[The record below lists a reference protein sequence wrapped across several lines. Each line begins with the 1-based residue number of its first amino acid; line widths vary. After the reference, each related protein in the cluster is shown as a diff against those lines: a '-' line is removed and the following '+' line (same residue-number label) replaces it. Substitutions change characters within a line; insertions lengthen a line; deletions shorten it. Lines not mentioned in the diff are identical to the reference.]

1 MLKRLSARL
10 FAPSESHTART
21 ETAPV
26 IGADSARL
34 VDGFDYASAV
44 SANDRASVTGESNQF
59 ETGGLSVDNNEQSQ
73 NAVAVEK
80 IFASTKLF
88 EDRFGKLLPAFEQI
102 GNLSNEA
109 VTAFESVKN
118 LANHLELLTSAF
130 EPLKCLQD
138 QLALVASSFD
148 PVSSLQG
155 QFAEVSNA
163 FRDHFKHLIGALQP
177 AKDFHPR
184 LVELAATF
192 ESAGEL
198 QQRFERLAAALD
210 QGPRALPS
218 GTERETATVNGAAP
232 LPGSTAAD
240 SMPV

>member
-1 MLKRLSARL
+1 MLKKLSARI
-10 FAPSESHTART
+10 FTPSESHTART

-26 IGADSARL
+26 VGADSVPV
-34 VDGFDYASAV
+34 VDSASAV
-44 SANDRASVTGESNQF
+44 SANGHASVPGESNKS
-59 ETGGLSVDNNEQSQ
+59 ETGGLPVDNNEQSQ
-73 NAVAVEK
+73 NAVAVDK

-88 EDRFGKLLPAFEQI
+88 EDRFGKLLPAFEQF
-102 GNLSNEA
+102 GNLGNEA
-109 VTAFESVKN
+109 VTAFESVKT
-118 LANHLELLTSAF
+118 LANQLELLTSAF
-130 EPLKCLQD
+130 APLKCLQD

-163 FRDHFKHLIGALQP
+163 FRDHLKHLISALQP

-210 QGPRALPS
+210 QSPRAIS
-218 GTERETATVNGAAP
+218 SSTEKETATVNGTAP
-232 LPGSTAAD
+232 VPTQNASPTVA
-240 SMPV
+240 

>member
-1 MLKRLSARL
+1 VA
-10 FAPSESHTART
+10 
-21 ETAPV
+21 
-26 IGADSARL
+26 
-34 VDGFDYASAV
+34 DGFDSASAV
-44 SANDRASVTGESNQF
+44 SANERASVPSESNQF
-59 ETGGLSVDNNEQSQ
+59 EAGGLPVDNNEQSQ

-88 EDRFGKLLPAFEQI
+88 EDRFGKLLPAFEQV
-102 GNLSNEA
+102 GNLGNEA
-109 VTAFESVKN
+109 VTAFESVKT
-118 LANHLELLTSAF
+118 LANHLERLTAAF

-163 FRDHFKHLIGALQP
+163 FRDHLKHLIGALQP
-177 AKDFHPR
+177 AKDFHER

-192 ESAGEL
+192 ESASEL

-210 QGPRALPS
+210 QGRH
-218 GTERETATVNGAAP
+218 AAP
-232 LPGSTAAD
+232 SSSEGKPTPASANGQLA
-240 SMPV
+240 

>member
-1 MLKRLSARL
+1 MLKKLSARI

-21 ETAPV
+21 ESAPV
-26 IGADSARL
+26 IGADSAPV
-34 VDGFDYASAV
+34 VDSASAV
-44 SANDRASVTGESNQF
+44 SPNGHASVPDEGNKS
-59 ETGGLSVDNNEQSQ
+59 ETGGPPVYNNEQSQ

-102 GNLSNEA
+102 GNLGNEA
-109 VTAFESVKN
+109 MTAFESVKT
-118 LANHLELLTSAF
+118 LANQLELLTSAF

-163 FRDHFKHLIGALQP
+163 FREHLKHLIGALQP

-198 QQRFERLAAALD
+198 QHRFERLAAALD
-210 QGPRALPS
+210 QGPRAITS
-218 GTERETATVNGAAP
+218 STERETVAVNGNAT
-232 LPGSTAAD
+232 LP
-240 SMPV
+240 

>member
-1 MLKRLSARL
+1 MLKKLSARL
-10 FAPSESHTART
+10 FAPSESPTAPT

-26 IGADSARL
+26 IGADSARV
-34 VDGFDYASAV
+34 VDGSDSASAV
-44 SANDRASVTGESNQF
+44 SANEPASVPVESNKF
-59 ETGGLSVDNNEQSQ
+59 EAGGLPVDNNEQSQ

-80 IFASTKLF
+80 IFASTKQF
-88 EDRFGKLLPAFEQI
+88 EDRFGKLLPAFEQV
-102 GNLSNEA
+102 GNLGAEA
-109 VTAFESVKN
+109 MTAFESVKT
-118 LANHLELLTSAF
+118 LANHLEMLTSAF

-138 QLALVASSFD
+138 QLARVASSFD

-163 FRDHFKHLIGALQP
+163 FRDHLKHLIGALQP

-184 LVELAATF
+184 LVALAATF

-210 QGPRALPS
+210 PSPRAIPS
-218 GTERETATVNGAAP
+218 STEKETAAVNGTAP
-232 LPGSTAAD
+232 ASTQSASPTVA
-240 SMPV
+240 

>member
-1 MLKRLSARL
+1 MDK
-10 FAPSESHTART
+10 
-21 ETAPV
+21 
-26 IGADSARL
+26 
-34 VDGFDYASAV
+34 
-44 SANDRASVTGESNQF
+44 
-59 ETGGLSVDNNEQSQ
+59 NEQSP

-88 EDRFGKLLPAFEQI
+88 EDRFGKLLPAFEQV
-102 GNLSNEA
+102 GNLGNEA
-109 VTAFESVKN
+109 VTAFESVKT

-130 EPLKCLQD
+130 EPLKSLQD

-163 FRDHFKHLIGALQP
+163 FRDHLKHLIGALQP
-177 AKDFHPR
+177 AKDFHAR
-184 LVELAATF
+184 LVELATTF

-210 QGPRALPS
+210 QGARATPSSTEGKAAPVNGTALP
-218 GTERETATVNGAAP
+218 A
-232 LPGSTAAD
+232 
-240 SMPV
+240 

>member
-10 FAPSESHTART
+10 LAPSEPDKARA

-26 IGADSARL
+26 IRADSAR
-34 VDGFDYASAV
+34 VADGLDSASAV
-44 SANDRASVTGESNQF
+44 SANDRASVPRKSNQF
-59 ETGGLSVDNNEQSQ
+59 EAGGLPVDKNEQSQ

-88 EDRFGKLLPAFEQI
+88 EDRFGKLLPAFEQV
-102 GNLSNEA
+102 GNLGNEA
-109 VTAFESVKN
+109 VTAFESVKT

-130 EPLKCLQD
+130 EPLKSLQD

-163 FRDHFKHLIGALQP
+163 FRDHLKHLIGALQP
-177 AKDFHPR
+177 AKDFHAR

-210 QGPRALPS
+210 QGARATPSSTEGKAAPVNGTALP
-218 GTERETATVNGAAP
+218 A
-232 LPGSTAAD
+232 
-240 SMPV
+240 